1 MTEGSVMTVRQ
12 RGKDNTTD
20 RQLKN
25 KIARAVFAAA
35 ESTGIAD
42 RDLLEQLAQQVIE
55 RLERLQPL
63 PGMEDLIPDEIK
75 ARKVSEAEIQ
85 AKVREVLSEIPKATK
100 RKAPSPRL
108 APDSVQGQASDTPVP
123 DTGQAV
129 QGRDLPSKIPS
140 EAIGISPNAMV
151 VLERRYLIKDREGQV
166 VESAEELFR
175 RVARHIASA
184 EEIYDSQADIQ
195 SWEEKFYRMM
205 ADLEFLPNS
214 PTLMNAGRELGQLS
228 ACFVLP
234 VEDSMEAIFDAVKNT
249 ALIHKSGGGTGF
261 SFSRLRPEKDR
272 VGSTGGVASGPVS
285 FMRAFDTATDVI
297 KQGGMRRGAN
307 MAILNVDHPDIM
319 SFITCKAN
327 HNVLTNFNISV
338 AVTESF
344 MKAVEQGTDYDI
356 INPRTKE
363 VAGRLNAR
371 EVFEK
376 MVDMAWRNG
385 DPGLI
390 FMDRINRDN
399 PTPHLGSIESTNP
412 CVSADTWIM
421 TTAGPRLVE
430 EIIGKKFTAVVGGK
444 KVQSSER
451 GFFMTGVKTLNR
463 VKTREGFELR
473 ATADHPLMAVREMTR
488 YRTEMQWVRVGDV
501 APGDRVIVS
510 DQRDFKTWEGEHTE
524 DDGYLIGLLLGDG
537 TIKEDKTILSSWGE
551 EEGAK
556 AVRAQ
561 AFAASQ
567 SLPHREDFKGWSAVR
582 GRAEYRLSVGH
593 VRRLGKRLGLNP
605 GRKTV
610 TMEMERASS
619 AFYRGLLRG
628 LFDADGSVQGSQ
640 AKGVSVRLAQ
650 SDLEMLKSVQ
660 RMLLRCGI
668 FSRIYQN
675 RRGSGTARLPDGK
688 GGTKGYPIKP
698 QHELAIS
705 KENLGRFLSEIGF
718 TDAEKSSKLEQAINC
733 YKRRMNRERFVATV
747 TEVVPEGEEEVYDV
761 HIPGVNAFD
770 ANGLYV
776 HNCGEQPLLP
786 YESCNLGSINLSRM
800 ISQEND
806 SPAIDWERLT
816 GVVKTA
822 VRFLD
827 NVIDVNKFP
836 LPVIEE
842 MTKSTRKIGLG
853 VMGFADILIRLGIP
867 YNSLEALKTA
877 KSIMEF
883 IEKEAT
889 AASVELARERGVF
902 PAFEGSIYDKRK
914 APRVR
919 NATRTTIAPTGTLSI
934 IANCSSGIEPLFA
947 LSYFRHILDGDKLV
961 EVNPLF
967 EEVAKKEGFFSDE
980 LMKALAEKGKVRG
993 IEGIPE
999 WVQQVFVTAHDIS
1012 PEWHVKMQAAFQR
1025 HTNNAVSKTINF
1037 PHEATREDVAR
1048 AYMLAYKEGCKGIT
1062 IYRDRSREAQVLAI
1076 GRDEKGKMTPRQRP
1090 DATFGVTEKM
1100 TTGCG
1105 NLYIT
1110 VNSDERGICEVF
1122 TSLGKSGGCASA
1134 QLEAIS
1140 RLISISLRAGL
1151 SVESLVKHIKGI
1163 RCPSIAWDRGRAV
1176 LSCADAIGTVLERH
1190 LNHRSPTNS
1199 ASGPE
1204 TVRNDGRRMLMNPAG
1219 SIGGQCPEC
1228 GGLLVYQEGC
1238 HNCYDC
1244 GYTKCS

>member
-1 MTEGSVMTVRQ
+1 MVVKQ
-12 RGKDNTTD
+12 RGKNNITD

-42 RDLLEQLAQQVIE
+42 RDLMEQLAQQVIA

-63 PGMEDLIPDEIK
+63 PGMEDLVPDDIK
-75 ARKVSEAEIQ
+75 GRKVSEAEIQ
-85 AKVREVLSEIPKATK
+85 AKVREVLSEIPKAPEKEVAPPK
-100 RKAPSPRL
+100 R
-108 APDSVQGQASDTPVP
+108 
-123 DTGQAV
+123 
-129 QGRDLPSKIPS
+129 GRPP
-140 EAIGISPNAMV
+140 EARAGAIGISPNAMV
-151 VLERRYLIKDREGQV
+151 VLERRYLRKDGEGQV
-166 VESAEELFR
+166 VESPEELFR

-184 EEIYDSQADIQ
+184 EETYDSQADIR
-195 SWEEKFYRMM
+195 SWEERFYRIM

-234 VEDSMEAIFDAVKNT
+234 VEDSMESIFDAVKNT

-319 SFITCKAN
+319 SFIACKEN

-344 MKAVEQGTDYDI
+344 MKAVEQGADYDL
-356 INPRTKE
+356 INPRTKG
-363 VAGRLNAR
+363 VVGRLNAR
-371 EVFEK
+371 EVFGK

-385 DPGLI
+385 DPGLV
-390 FMDRINRDN
+390 FLDRINRDN

-412 CVSADTWIM
+412 C
-421 TTAGPRLVE
+421 
-430 EIIGKKFTAVVGGK
+430 
-444 KVQSSER
+444 
-451 GFFMTGVKTLNR
+451 
-463 VKTREGFELR
+463 
-473 ATADHPLMAVREMTR
+473 
-488 YRTEMQWVRVGDV
+488 
-501 APGDRVIVS
+501 
-510 DQRDFKTWEGEHTE
+510 
-524 DDGYLIGLLLGDG
+524 
-537 TIKEDKTILSSWGE
+537 
-551 EEGAK
+551 
-556 AVRAQ
+556 
-561 AFAASQ
+561 
-567 SLPHREDFKGWSAVR
+567 
-582 GRAEYRLSVGH
+582 
-593 VRRLGKRLGLNP
+593 
-605 GRKTV
+605 
-610 TMEMERASS
+610 
-619 AFYRGLLRG
+619 
-628 LFDADGSVQGSQ
+628 
-640 AKGVSVRLAQ
+640 
-650 SDLEMLKSVQ
+650 
-660 RMLLRCGI
+660 
-668 FSRIYQN
+668 
-675 RRGSGTARLPDGK
+675 
-688 GGTKGYPIKP
+688 
-698 QHELAIS
+698 
-705 KENLGRFLSEIGF
+705 
-718 TDAEKSSKLEQAINC
+718 
-733 YKRRMNRERFVATV
+733 
-747 TEVVPEGEEEVYDV
+747 
-761 HIPGVNAFD
+761 
-770 ANGLYV
+770 
-776 HNCGEQPLLP
+776 GEQPLLP
-786 YESCNLGSINLSRM
+786 YESCLAKGTRITTNRGLEKIEDLYLRQQQSEQIFIATQSGEEAVFRPGVIIYTGQKPVFRITLTNGQSIRLTADHCVLTAKGFKQVQELILGESEIVIQAKMAGELAFYRDGETKLYQMLGWFSGDGWFTDKKTFGLTFGPEDEHAFETLIPVWRDFTGTSQIRVQTQRNFVRCVSAERISIRQKLLDLGFKPAKGPGKRVPESIFSAPKELQIAYLQGLFCADGSIHHKKPQLSLSAASLEMLRDVQLLLLNLGIYSNLKFYLVKQRGRAQGSLRIYGKNMVRFMRLVGLSLSLSKQAKAEERLAANPRLYGAKMAVSVFSIQPDGIDEVYDIYEPVTHTLIAEGMVVHNCNLGSINLSRM
-800 ISQEND
+800 VSEED
-806 SPAIDWERLT
+806 ASPTIDWEKLA
-816 GVVKTA
+816 GVAKTA

-827 NVIDVNKFP
+827 NVIDINKFP
-836 LPVIEE
+836 LPGIEE

-853 VMGFADILIRLGIP
+853 VMGFADMLIRLGIP
-867 YNSLEALKTA
+867 YDSEEAIKTGE
-877 KSIMEF
+877 SIMEF

-889 AASVELARERGVF
+889 SASVELAGARGVF
-902 PAFEGSIYDKRK
+902 PAFKGSIYDKRR

-934 IANCSSGIEPLFA
+934 IAGCSSGIEPLFA

-967 EEVAKKEGFFSDE
+967 EEVAKKEGVFSDE
-980 LMKALAEKGKVRG
+980 LMKTLAEQGKVRG

-1012 PEWHVKMQAAFQR
+1012 PEWHVRMQAAFQR
-1025 HTNNAVSKTINF
+1025 HTDNAVSKTINF
-1037 PHEATREDVAR
+1037 PHQATREDVGR
-1048 AYMLAYKEGCKGIT
+1048 AYMLAYEEGCKGIT

-1076 GRDEKGKMTPRQRP
+1076 GRDEKGKMTPRGRP

-1163 RCPSIAWDRGRAV
+1163 RCPSIAWDRGHAV
-1176 LSCADAIGTVLERH
+1176 LSCADAIGTVLEKH
-1190 LNHRSPTNS
+1190 LNRRASP
-1199 ASGPE
+1199 
-1204 TVRNDGRRMLMNPAG
+1204 DGRGEDGESRVESQENRLKADRLKEGGG
-1219 SIGGQCPEC
+1219 SLQPSAFSLRTPDSRLQTLDYVGGQCPEC

-1238 HNCYDC
+1238 HICYAC